1 MLTALSI
8 SSRARAWLRRSPPA
22 RVLHLFDEACN
33 LVADDGD
40 VLSLVTESV
49 GDGPFN
55 LVLPAVDFT
64 SLLSHDT
71 RVESFEDRLRLG
83 GIEIDARSAR
93 NWEARPDWREIRANA
108 GRLRS
113 GLKHLL
119 EILEDS
125 ALDDGLAVLIVDF
138 PKRRSRLAEE
148 LIRQARMPA
157 ENLVQGLRKADA
169 SLCRHATGEL
179 AGLGGGLTP
188 AGDDWIV
195 GALLGA
201 WVLQPSKEAAQL
213 GDTVA
218 QAARHSPPLSLCWI
232 RAAAAGECSARW
244 HALLDAL
251 QREDETSIRSAAQ
264 DILAQGHTS
273 GADALAGFIA
283 VLQGV

>member
-1 MLTALSI
+1 M
-8 SSRARAWLRRSPPA
+8 
-22 RVLHLFDEACN
+22 
-33 LVADDGD
+33 VADDGD

-71 RVESFEDRLRLG
+71 RVESFENRLRLG
-83 GIEIDARSAR
+83 GIEIDTRSAR
-93 NWEARPDWREIRANA
+93 TWEARLDWQQIRTQAD
-108 GRLRS
+108 RLQN
-113 GLKHLL
+113 GLKHVKAVL
-119 EILEDS
+119 EGS
-125 ALDDGLAVLIVDF
+125 ALDDGLAALIVDF

-148 LIRQARMPA
+148 LIRQARLPA
-157 ENLVQGLRKADA
+157 ENLVQGLKKADA
-169 SLCRHATGEL
+169 SLCRHAAGEL

-201 WVLQPSKEAAQL
+201 WVLQPLKEAAQL
-213 GDTVA
+213 GDEVA
-218 QAARHSPPLSLCWI
+218 QAVRHSPPLSLCWI

-244 HALLDAL
+244 QALLVAL
-251 QREDETSIRSAAQ
+251 RHEDETSIRSAVQ

-273 GADALAGFIA
+273 GADALAGFLA
-283 VLQGV
+283 VLQGA